1 MRHFFS
7 PIMAWLLLALGL
19 VCSLPFALTWYQIDQ
34 SRTRLVDQVQRSHL
48 LAAKTASER
57 LEARLSN
64 LGSLLET
71 LGNFNQLY
79 LDPGSTAAQ
88 ELITSAVQ
96 AEPAVLAINLTLVQD
111 DSEELVFRA
120 QVAEFDPE
128 MTTQLPSPLQLG
140 LSLGRR
146 DGRVIMVVAR
156 ETARPNVWLTAYAED
171 RELASLLAPEELGN
185 AAQIFLA
192 DTDQGKVLLGPPGV
206 DALPPVLAELATQDL
221 IRSGARQLEWPD
233 IGMAVSAFSAIQG
246 TSLTV
251 ISRQPLPQ
259 AESLSRE
266 LRGTAWRAFF
276 AVSVIVL
283 LILALAYLKIVK
295 PIKHLIVEQ
304 RKLAGVSPNVSSGN
318 EISALNDAFAA
329 MKRHVTER
337 EALSR
342 VFVDR
347 YQVLRRIGFGGMG
360 SVYLGWDPKLHRY
373 VALKTLNFETLD
385 GAERAQALRRLR
397 EEAVVAASLAHRNL
411 VGVFDIIESDA
422 AVFVA
427 MELVNGESLGGVL
440 ARRRR
445 LPIRIVLPIAV
456 AVLRGLAAAHDKGM
470 VHRDIKPANV
480 LLDKNGDIKIADFG
494 TAAPVTL
501 GTQLRA
507 TLSGTAGY
515 VAPESIIGGQ
525 FSPKSDVFS
534 VGVVIV
540 ECLTGVSPFRGKN
553 MHQTMTRT
561 TSVDVSFDEP
571 YLRHI
576 DPVLARVIGS
586 LLDKDPERRPAADDA
601 LKALLGAWSKPVVW
615 EDDWLDINS
624 ILDEKDSGAR
634 DEVIANSMVPTTSF
648 S

>member
-1 MRHFFS
+1 MRQFFS
-7 PIMAWLLLALGL
+7 PIMAWLVLALAL
-19 VCSLPFALTWYQIDQ
+19 VCLMPFALTWYQIDQ
-34 SRTRLVDQVQRSHL
+34 SRARLVDQVQRSHL
-48 LAAKTASER
+48 LAAKTAAER
-57 LEARLSN
+57 LQARLSN

-79 LDPGSTAAQ
+79 LDPSSAAAQ

-96 AEPAVLAINLTLVQD
+96 AEPAVMAINLQRA
-111 DSEELVFRA
+111 SESGLELVFRA
-120 QVAEFDPE
+120 QVQAFDPATVE
-128 MTTQLPSPLQLG
+128 RQPSPLQSG
-140 LSLGRR
+140 LSLSRR
-146 DGRVIMVVAR
+146 GNDVIIAVAR
-156 ETARPNVWLTAYAED
+156 ESARPNLWLTAYAQD
-171 RELASLLAPEELGN
+171 TELASLLAPEELGQ

-192 DTDQGKVLLGPPGV
+192 DTQTGAILLGPPGV
-206 DALPPVLAELATQDL
+206 QRLPPVLEQLVEQDL

-233 IGMAVSAFSAIQG
+233 IGAAVSAFSTIEG
-246 TSLTV
+246 TALTV
-251 ISRQPLPQ
+251 VSRQPLPQ
-259 AESLSRE
+259 AESLSKE
-266 LRGTAWRAFF
+266 LRSTAWRAFA
-276 AVSVIVL
+276 AVSALVIM
-283 LILALAYLKIVK
+283 ILALAYRKIVR

-304 RKLAGVSPNVSSGN
+304 RKLAGVSPAVSGGN
-318 EISALNDAFAA
+318 EISALNEAFAA
-329 MKRHVTER
+329 MKRHVNDR

-347 YQVLRRIGFGGMG
+347 YQVLRRIGVGGMG

-373 VALKTLNFETLD
+373 VALKTLHFEALD
-385 GAERAQALRRLR
+385 GSERDKALRRLR

-427 MELVNGESLGGVL
+427 MELVNGESLAAVL
-440 ARRRR
+440 GRRRR
-445 LPIRIVLPIAV
+445 LPIRAVLPVAV

-494 TAAPVTL
+494 TAAPVKL
-501 GTQLRA
+501 GTEMRA

-534 VGVVIV
+534 LGVVMV

-561 TSVDVSFDEP
+561 TSLDISFDAP

-576 DPVLARVIGS
+576 DPILARAMAS
-586 LLDKDPERRPAADDA
+586 LLDKDPERRPTAEDA

-615 EDDWLDINS
+615 DDDWLGINS

-634 DEVIANSMVPTTSF
+634 DEVIADSMVATTSF